1 MVIASKVYF
10 NPGRLSRQAI
20 HREIDGSLKRL
31 GTDYLDLYI
40 IHRFDYDTPM
50 EETMEALNDLVKAG
64 KVRAL
69 GASAMYGYQFY
80 NMQLIARDHGWARF
94 QAMENHYNLLY
105 REDERE
111 LIPICKQMGVS
122 LMPYSPLAAG
132 HLTRR
137 TWTADTLRS
146 RTDRVA
152 MGKYDRTEEED
163 LPIVARVAELADK
176 HGAKMQQIALA
187 WQWARGVASPIV
199 GATKARYLDDAAGA
213 LAVRLTEEELSYLEE
228 PYRPHPIVGAIDHNP
243 PQGVMLLDRVYLP
256 RLGVSLEEQQRQQR
270 RQELIVGMSHDLKSP
285 MTSIRAYTEAL
296 LDGVARDEDARSRY
310 LRTIQAKERDMEG
323 MVDRA
328 LLARVTANLLDN
340 SRKYGGRENVRVAIS
355 ARAAGRII
363 HSRGWRRLRHQ
374 RRARPM
380 SRANRVR
387 VPTLR
392 IRLAIGAPLRKGE
405 NSWSMGIT

>member
-1 MVIASKVYF
+1 MAMTTIGGGLAMTI
-10 NPGRLSRQAI
+10 Q
-20 HREIDGSLKRL
+20 KRL
-31 GTDYLDLYI
+31 VRSNLA
-40 IHRFDYDTPM
+40 M
-50 EETMEALNDLVKAG
+50 LV
-64 KVRAL
+64 
-69 GASAMYGYQFY
+69 
-80 NMQLIARDHGWARF
+80 
-94 QAMENHYNLLY
+94 
-105 REDERE
+105 
-111 LIPICKQMGVS
+111 IPA
-122 LMPYSPLAAG
+122 LAAG
-132 HLTRR
+132 VL
-137 TWTADTLRS
+137 L
-146 RTDRVA
+146 
-152 MGKYDRTEEED
+152 
-163 LPIVARVAELADK
+163 
-176 HGAKMQQIALA
+176 
-187 WQWARGVASPIV
+187 
-199 GATKARYLDDAAGA
+199 AAGA
-213 LAVRLTEEELSYLEE
+213 GLAL
-228 PYRPHPIVGAIDHNP
+228 I
-243 PQGVMLLDRVYLP
+243 LLNQVYLP

>member
-1 MVIASKVYF
+1 MTI
-10 NPGRLSRQAI
+10 Q
-20 HREIDGSLKRL
+20 KRL
-31 GTDYLDLYI
+31 VRSNLA
-40 IHRFDYDTPM
+40 M
-50 EETMEALNDLVKAG
+50 LVIPARAAG
-64 KVRAL
+64 VL
-69 GASAMYGYQFY
+69 
-80 NMQLIARDHGWARF
+80 
-94 QAMENHYNLLY
+94 
-105 REDERE
+105 
-111 LIPICKQMGVS
+111 
-122 LMPYSPLAAG
+122 LAAG
-132 HLTRR
+132 
-137 TWTADTLRS
+137 A
-146 RTDRVA
+146 
-152 MGKYDRTEEED
+152 G
-163 LPIVARVAELADK
+163 LAL
-176 HGAKMQQIALA
+176 I
-187 WQWARGVASPIV
+187 
-199 GATKARYLDDAAGA
+199 
-213 LAVRLTEEELSYLEE
+213 
-228 PYRPHPIVGAIDHNP
+228 
-243 PQGVMLLDRVYLP
+243 LLNQVYLP
-256 RLGVSLEEQQRQQR
+256 RLGVSLEEQQRQQQR
-270 RQELIVGMSHDLKSP
+270 RQKLIVGMSHDLKSP

-296 LDGVARDEDARSRY
+296 LDGVDEDARSRY